1 MTNGDPIAS
10 VTFAPNSLDDPE
22 DMQWH
27 PQLGIEISTLLSNKL
42 DGQPLAQ
49 ARVAASS
56 RAILGRGTPPRQ
68 PGSDT
73 GLVVGYVQSGKT
85 LSFTAVMALARD
97 NGFQLIVVIA
107 GSSTQLA
114 DQSQKRIRKD
124 LRIDADHR
132 RAWAPYH
139 NPRNSDAE
147 GIQRFARRVARPS
160 RAATTASNRSNYRD
174 ETAYAFA
181 QSNALAAQP

>member
-1 MTNGDPIAS
+1 MTDEPPIAS
-10 VTFAPNSLDDPE
+10 ITLGATRLGDPE
-22 DMQWH
+22 DMRWS
-27 PQLGIEISTLLSNKL
+27 PQPGPEISALLSNKL
-42 DGQPLAQ
+42 DGQPQAQ

-56 RAILGRGTPPRQ
+56 RAILGRGVPPGQ

-97 NGFQLIVVIA
+97 NGFQLVVVIA
-107 GSSTQLA
+107 GSSAQLS

-132 RAWAPYH
+132 RAWAPY
-139 NPRNSDAE
+139 
-147 GIQRFARRVARPS
+147 
-160 RAATTASNRSNYRD
+160 
-174 ETAYAFA
+174 
-181 QSNALAAQP
+181 